1 MGSLKR
7 GNAWEKVDGA
17 HPKSSIPSSY
27 VTILLPYR
35 EKDGFNSRTTRFS
48 KRNND
53 LPGPGYYHN
62 PTSLVNNAGSMSCK
76 GYCSGFLSKDRRFGS
91 KLAQPSRYVPGPGEY
106 NQRTGLHMSH
116 DKYFNRSAT
125 TAAFSKS
132 VENLV
137 PHKKKDTKTKHTPG
151 PGAYDYENSF
161 SVLLPQSSLAT
172 KSSISAF
179 KSSTKRFGSKSNDG
193 ASVGQYTL
201 PDSFKVKERKYT
213 TFKSSTGRYS
223 SPEKQQQGMNDA
235 MATPLP
241 DKDPQKAAL
250 RVQIDQAI
258 GIPGPGPGTYEVGVE
273 DIDTGAKTKFGKYS
287 SIFGKTTTDRF
298 GKPVQPK
305 VDRSISPGPGQYSHA
320 THMLSKKGANSAFIS
335 STDRSASSGIYQLG
349 VAPGPCKYNPG
360 RVDRKTFHLNTK
372 KRWM

>member
-1 MGSLKR
+1 MAKPSSRKGGTFVGNLKR
-7 GNAWEKVDGA
+7 GNAWERVEGEQ
-17 HPKSSIPSSY
+17 PKSSIPSSY

-35 EKDGFNSRTTRFS
+35 EKDGFNSRTTRFN

-76 GYCSGFLSKDRRFGS
+76 GYCSGFLSKDSRFGS

-106 NQRTGLHMSH
+106 NQRSGIHMKD

-137 PHKKKDTKTKHTPG
+137 PHKKKDPATKHTPG
-151 PGAYDYENSF
+151 PGAYDFLQGLS
-161 SVLLPQSSLAT
+161 PQSSLAT

-179 KSSTKRFGSKSNDG
+179 KSSTKRFETKSHDG

-201 PDSFKVKERKYT
+201 PDTFKVKERKYT
-213 TFKSSTGRYS
+213 TFKSSTGRS
-223 SPEKQQQGMNDA
+223 DRKQQGKQA
-235 MATPLP
+235 PAKL
-241 DKDPQKAAL
+241 DKDPQKAVLKVANEQNL
-250 RVQIDQAI
+250 AT
-258 GIPGPGPGTYEVGVE
+258 GPGPGPGTYQVGDDSVRL
-273 DIDTGAKTKFGKYS
+273 KFGKYS

-298 GKPVQPK
+298 GNPVKPK
-305 VDRSISPGPGQYSHA
+305 VDRSVSPGPGQYSHSDQMA
-320 THMLSKKGANSAFIS
+320 GAKGANSAFIS
-335 STDRSASSGIYQLG
+335 STDRSASSGLYQLG

-360 RVDRKTFHLNTK
+360 RVDKKTFHLNTK